1 MKMKKK
7 NIFSFFDA
15 KNFLVYVVCGQFSE
29 KSWKKLKK
37 KKILELR

>member
-15 KNFLVYVVCGQFSE
+15 KNFLVYVVRGQFSE
-29 KSWKKLKK
+29 KSWKKFKK
-37 KKILELR
+37 KFTRA